1 MVDLDY
7 SIMEF
12 YWMTLSATEVNL
24 LKHAPAVEGILPA
37 ILHRWSPRA
46 FDGRPVRHADLNR
59 VFEAARW
66 AASSSNEQPWR
77 FIVGLHGSDTYNKI
91 FSTLVGFNKTWAGK
105 APVLILGV
113 ASAKSAS
120 GKPNAYALYDL
131 GAATAMLTLQAAE
144 LGLATHQMG
153 GYDHD
158 AARRVLE
165 IPADYALGS
174 VIALGYQAEPASLA
188 NDQLIGREV
197 APRERRPL
205 HDFVF
210 SAWDTPADLA

>member
-1 MVDLDY
+1 
-7 SIMEF
+7 
-12 YWMTLSATEVNL
+12 MTLSIAEVNKI
-24 LKHAPAVEGILPA
+24 KHNPAVDGLLPA
-37 ILHRWSPRA
+37 IAHRWSPRA
-46 FDGRPVRHADLNR
+46 FDGRPVSSADLTR

-77 FIVGLHGSDTYNKI
+77 YVVGVQGSDTYNKI
-91 FSTLVGFNKTWAGK
+91 FSTLVAFNKAWAGK
-105 APVLILGV
+105 ASVLILGV
-113 ASAKSAS
+113 ASAKTGS
-120 GKPNAYALYDL
+120 GRPNGYALYDL

-153 GYDHD
+153 GYDQQ
-158 AARRVLE
+158 AAREALE

-188 NDQLIGREV
+188 NDQLIEREV
-197 APRERRPL
+197 TLRERKPL

-210 SAWDTPADLA
+210 SAWGTPADLA